1 MSTKVVDADMV
12 DAIRRGAEAGLTAV
26 QMASTFG
33 VRDTTIRKHAQKH
46 GIKIVRATSA
56 NSKAIRNEQIKRME
70 RSANRR
76 KKSEEKRLKA
86 LADELARISN
96 PQERKEALYGHALLA
111 FEKRQVAKGIR
122 PPLPYGVNN
131 RPEAKK
137 PQGPREPRSNV
148 LPIVIDGVKFRSR
161 TAAAEALGLGRS
173 VFSSMI
179 HPKASEVRRK
189 RLRELINEYKRN
201 QSYSAG

>member
-1 MSTKVVDADMV
+1 MSVKVVDDEMLE
-12 DAIRRGAEAGLTAV
+12 AIRRGAEAGLTAI
-26 QMASTFG
+26 QMAATFG
-33 VRDTTIRKHAQKH
+33 VRDTTIRKHAQKN
-46 GIKIVRATSA
+46 GIQIVRATSA

-70 RSANRR
+70 RSAKRR

-86 LADELARISN
+86 VTDELAKISN
-96 PQERKEALYGHALLA
+96 PQERKEAIYGHALWA
-111 FEKRQVAKGIR
+111 FEQNQAARQLR

-131 RPEAKK
+131 KQEANK
-137 PQGPREPRSNV
+137 PQGSREPRSNV

-189 RLRELINEYKRN
+189 RLRELINNYKRN
-201 QSYSAG
+201 MITE